1 MVALIVG
8 VRVTAVVLVEARVV
22 VIVAQVEEVVLAD
35 KETMEVQTTEMVR
48 EVEVVKVVRVVLLAE
63 GMRRLH
69 MEEVVYQS
77 VPVLHQE
84 LLVVAG
90 VVAEA
95 ILVLM
100 EGVQTLL
107 FYSATV
113 VVVEVVVLRVL
124 APSFAV
130 IRLV

>member
-1 MVALIVG
+1 MVVIIAV
-8 VRVTAVVLVEARVV
+8 VRVTAVVLVEVQVV